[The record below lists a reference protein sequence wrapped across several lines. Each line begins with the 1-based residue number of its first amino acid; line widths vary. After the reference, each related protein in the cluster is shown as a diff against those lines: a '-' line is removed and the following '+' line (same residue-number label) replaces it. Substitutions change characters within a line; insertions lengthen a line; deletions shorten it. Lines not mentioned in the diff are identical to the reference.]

1 MAYNKSR
8 KQTRVLYVC
17 FIIMLVTAAI
27 LIAVSGTA
35 NRSRPKQVP
44 VAPSE
49 QSETGKSD
57 PLNLLPGS
65 DGGEEGKGPAG
76 ESKKGAGLI
85 PDEADGENVPD
96 GGDKKAGQDDTAKP
110 ETEKTAAEPETVTFV
125 LPADGKVVVSH
136 SLKVPVFSATMNDYR
151 THAGVDIVSET
162 GGEVRAAADG
172 TVEEIWEDPMMGW
185 SVRVSH
191 AGGFES
197 VYRNLSPDFP
207 EGIGTGAS
215 VTAGQTI
222 GAVGG
227 TALIECED
235 EPHLHFEL
243 KLAGEYVDPAE
254 YMAMETVGTEFED

>member
-1 MAYNKSR
+1 M
-8 KQTRVLYVC
+8 LYVC

-27 LIAVSGTA
+27 LVAVTGTA
-35 NRSRPKQVP
+35 NKSRPKHEP

-49 QSETGKSD
+49 QGGESSGTND
-57 PLNLLPGS
+57 PLKLLPGTK
-65 DGGEEGKGPAG
+65 DLGNEKETGTDE
-76 ESKKGAGLI
+76 KKDAGLI
-85 PDEADGENVPD
+85 SDEADGENVTDGKAKPD
-96 GGDKKAGQDDTAKP
+96 KETKP
-110 ETEKTAAEPETVTFV
+110 ETERTDAEPESVTFT
-125 LPADGKVVVSH
+125 LPADGKVITSH
-136 SLKVPVFSATMNDYR
+136 SMKVPVFSATMNDYR

-185 SVRVSH
+185 SMRVSH

-207 EGIGTGAS
+207 EGIEQGAK
-215 VTAGQTI
+215 VAAGQTV
-222 GAVGG
+222 GAVGES
-227 TALIECED
+227 ALIECEE

-254 YMAMETVGTEFED
+254 YMGLESVSEEYED